1 MNGRDATD
9 PSNADPRHAL
19 GDVQGAVGTAW
30 WRHQSSRNRVAV
42 STFASLA
49 LLGILYPAFTN
60 YLFAGD
66 KRVMVVTMQQGAGQD
81 ARERLKAACGALPN
95 VRVIADRGDP
105 DPRVQGRFPVRFDIG
120 DTSAREQA
128 ALEAC
133 INDNGDIGVRGTFV
147 EGDGR

>member
-1 MNGRDATD
+1 MTPDGIGTHETGREQHADLPTDAT
-9 PSNADPRHAL
+9 RHR
-19 GDVQGAVGTAW
+19 W
-30 WRHQSSRNRVAV
+30 WSHQSDRNRAAV
-42 STFASLA
+42 IAFAALA

-66 KRVMVVTMQQGAGQD
+66 QRVMVVSMQQGAGQL

-95 VRVIADRGDP
+95 VRVVADRGNP
-105 DPRVQGRFPVRFDIG
+105 DPRVQGRFPVRFDIADASG
-120 DTSAREQA
+120 REQA

-133 INDNGDIGVRGTFV
+133 INDNEDLGVLGLFV